1 MKKILAAALFALCAV
16 CAQAK
21 PFSPEQYAK
30 VLREYN
36 SVAGANDY
44 FESGK
49 FKEEFNKQEHGI
61 MVAEFNDVFK
71 FLTTPA
77 VKWAIEELVTIV
89 RKQHLSTAGIEVAG
103 IIAYKQPITRSM
115 ISNIRGVVSDHIV
128 ASLLTKGIIEEV
140 GVAPTPGNP
149 ILYGITNK
157 FYDYFK
163 IKTLAELPPF
173 PEFARYKDESE
184 EMEDKEFNL
193 FDSQR
198 QDEKSQSPSILVA
211 EGDDDDQEI

>member
-1 MKKILAAALFALCAV
+1 MNNKIIEALLFIQGSEGL
-16 CAQAK
+16 
-21 PFSPEQYAK
+21 SSEQLK
-30 VLREYN
+30 DVLKLNTTNEARLLLR
-36 SVAGANDY
+36 
-44 FESGK
+44 K

-128 ASLLTKGIIEEV
+128 TSLLTKGIIEEV

-173 PEFARYKDESE
+173 PEFTRYKDESE